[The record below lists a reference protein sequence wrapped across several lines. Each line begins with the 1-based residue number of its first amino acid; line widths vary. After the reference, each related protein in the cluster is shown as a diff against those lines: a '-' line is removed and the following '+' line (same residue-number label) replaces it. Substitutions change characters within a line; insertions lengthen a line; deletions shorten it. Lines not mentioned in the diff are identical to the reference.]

1 MTSAAKEDGPPAPLK
16 TAVVLLSGGLD
27 STTAAAWAASQGWR
41 LAALSVDYGQ
51 RHRVELDC
59 SRRVAASLGIT
70 DHVILTIDLAAFGGS
85 SLTDSSD
92 TVPKG
97 RTAHAI
103 GEGIPSTYVPARNT
117 VVLSLALAMAET
129 RQAEAIV
136 IGVNALDYSGY
147 PDCRPE
153 FIDAYRKLA
162 ALATKV
168 GVEGNPIDILA
179 PLQHLTKAEIIRL
192 GCSLGVDYGQTTS
205 CYDPHADG
213 RPCGSCDACLLR
225 ANGFAAVGVR
235 DPAVT
240 PRVED

>member
-1 MTSAAKEDGPPAPLK
+1 MSFDG
-16 TAVVLLSGGLD
+16 TDDDGSGVLETLELLDSSGGLANQIIGGSQSD
-27 STTAAAWAASQGWR
+27 GFGSSTTAVGALLGLGSAPSGSVSIGGQAIAIN
-41 LAALSVDYGQ
+41 LAED
-51 RHRVELDC
+51 
-59 SRRVAASLGIT
+59 
-70 DHVILTIDLAAFGGS
+70 
-85 SLTDSSD
+85 SLTDIQTKIND
-92 TVPKG
+92 
-97 RTAHAI
+97 A
-103 GEGIPSTYVPARNT
+103 GIA
-117 VVLSLALAMAET
+117 
-129 RQAEAIV
+129 
-136 IGVNALDYSGY
+136 GVNAVDYSGY